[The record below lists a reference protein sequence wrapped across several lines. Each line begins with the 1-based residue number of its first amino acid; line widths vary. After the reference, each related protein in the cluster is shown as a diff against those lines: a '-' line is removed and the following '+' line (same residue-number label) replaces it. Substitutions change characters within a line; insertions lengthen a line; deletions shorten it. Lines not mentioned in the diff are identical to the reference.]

1 MAVSFRRVGAA
12 AASVVLLVAG
22 LGAALAA
29 VQAGAVAPLLLT
41 DALLVLAVVFVAR
54 DRP

>member
-1 MAVSFRRVGAA
+1 MSFRRVGAA

-29 VQAGAVAPLLLT
+29 VQAGAVAPLVATCVLLM
-41 DALLVLAVVFVAR
+41 LAIAFAAR
-54 DRP
+54 GRP